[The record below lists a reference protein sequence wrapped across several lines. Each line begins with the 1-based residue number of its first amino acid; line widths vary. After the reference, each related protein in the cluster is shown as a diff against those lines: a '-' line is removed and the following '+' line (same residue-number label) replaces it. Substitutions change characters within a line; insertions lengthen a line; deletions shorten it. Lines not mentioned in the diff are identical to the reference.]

1 MTSKFPVSDMGW
13 VQIHA
18 PDGTLEFEEGREQ
31 NPHRKPTR
39 EENKRGDEIV
49 IYPIERRKESK

>member
-18 PDGTLEFEEGREQ
+18 PDGRLEFEEGREQ

>member
-1 MTSKFPVSDMGW
+1 MGW

-39 EENKRGDEIV
+39 EENKHGDEIT
-49 IYPIERRKESK
+49 IYPIEKKNEQRGNE